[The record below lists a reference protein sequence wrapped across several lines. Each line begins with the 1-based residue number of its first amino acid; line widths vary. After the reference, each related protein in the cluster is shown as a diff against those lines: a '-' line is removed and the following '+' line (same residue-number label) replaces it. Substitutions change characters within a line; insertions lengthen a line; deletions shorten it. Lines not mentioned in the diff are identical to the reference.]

1 MGWLFGG
8 RKRVDKPP
16 TSTVIPFPR
25 GNRRFIPVVVQDQ
38 KKEAGWDFT
47 VQPWETVDEVLY
59 AARKDLHRG
68 LTKGDSILIAI
79 YDEDE
84 DRLVWYQL
92 GMSNEEVL
100 AAFDEWRDAQ

>member
-1 MGWLFGG
+1 MAWLFGG

-16 TSTVIPFPR
+16 SADVIAFPR
-25 GNRRFIPVVVQDQ
+25 KHIPPPVVA
-38 KKEAGWDFT
+38 KKHPGWDFT
-47 VQPWETVDEVLY
+47 TRPWETVDEVLY
-59 AARKDLHRG
+59 AAKKDLHRG